1 MFKSNAYGILRT
13 FNKVLVEKQM
23 FENFSTHQTRKWLR
37 DFYQTYN
44 HSKRN
49 HELPCDPTD
58 IIDYSFAE
66 RLTVYRMSWSE
77 WQQFSSNLQDLACR
91 LHLINMAGNPKNES
105 DDSCYIYNSIADFR
119 YFLACFLDYIDTK
132 DVELFSLVYCED
144 CESSVHEDYGV
155 ITYGGDRTICEN
167 CRDSDYYYHEGSDQ
181 YVHNEDEDYCF
192 DEDGGDEDYD
202 CDFQGVLRWDADV
215 MDYLNKRKLDNEP
228 KITRKTLV
236 GGFECEWEARSSCPT
251 DFPEQIDELFGG
263 EYCKF
268 KSDGSLRNGFEMVTA
283 PCTLAYH
290 RKQID
295 KLFDW
300 NGWTDDDKNTYVKAW
315 NTDTCGIHVH
325 LNRGSFTGSQIG
337 KILQIVNEDMNRKFI
352 EAVAGRKANDYAKF
366 SKKSIAEGGQRDYS
380 KYEAVNTAHSQS
392 IELRIFR
399 GNATKNGVLRVLEF
413 SFALGE
419 YVQQCSFKALHYRDF
434 LKWFN
439 LPRNRADYPFIN
451 EWLVRKGY
459 LKDGKSNRL
468 VTNEINEA
476 IDNAVNG

>member
-1 MFKSNAYGILRT
+1 MFNNNTYQILRLYNSEIYSSYIFRNDYRARAVLLKLYKAYNQARRNPDIDNPTEIFDWDFVYDIASDFEFNDWQKMNNRIIDVSSKLRKLKTAFGT
-13 FNKVLVEKQM
+13 FDSIEVYRWY
-23 FENFSTHQTRKWLR
+23 NFSRFVIDFFDYTNER
-37 DFYQTYN
+37 DT
-44 HSKRN
+44 
-49 HELPCDPTD
+49 E
-58 IIDYSFAE
+58 I
-66 RLTVYRMSWSE
+66 W
-77 WQQFSSNLQDLACR
+77 DLA
-91 LHLINMAGNPKNES
+91 
-105 DDSCYIYNSIADFR
+105 
-119 YFLACFLDYIDTK
+119 
-132 DVELFSLVYCED
+132 YCED
-144 CESSVHEDYGV
+144 CSSTFPDNEMVSV
-155 ITYGGDRTICEN
+155 YGGDSVVCQG
-167 CRDSDYYYHEGSDQ
+167 CRDEEYYYHDGSDQ
-181 YVHNEDEDYCF
+181 YVHNEDEEYF
-192 DEDGGDEDYD
+192 DNEDGDEDHS
-202 CDFQGVLRWDADV
+202 CDFEGVLRYDTDV
-215 MDYLNKRKLDNEP
+215 MDYLSKKKLDNEP

-236 GGFECEWEARSSCPT
+236 GGLECEWEARSSCPT
-251 DFPEQIDELFGG
+251 DLPEQIDELFGG

-268 KSDGSLRNGFEMVTA
+268 KSDGSLGNGFEMVTA

-300 NGWTDDDKNTYVKAW
+300 DGWTDEDKNTYVKAW

-337 KILQIVNEDMNRKFI
+337 KILQIVNEDMNRNFI
-352 EAVAGRKANDYAKF
+352 EAVAGRKANEYAKF

-451 EWLVRKGY
+451 EWFVRKGY

-476 IDNAVNG
+476 IDNAVNS